1 MKGTVMNLE
10 NLGWMLFAKSV
21 QQMGT
26 IKGHLMGSC
35 REFLLALTASLDI
48 LKGTT
53 STLPFF
59 NDNPS
64 LATVML
70 RIDDVLKFALEEL
83 NKRAPTPTDNA
94 MESRLK
100 KQVMDSIIEIIDEEI
115 SNLKDLK
122 TKNTTLKRQA
132 LESIKSA
139 FLSHQ
144 S

>member
-1 MKGTVMNLE
+1 MNLE
-10 NLGWMLFAKSV
+10 SLGWMLFAKSV

-48 LKGTT
+48 LKGTS
-53 STLPFF
+53 STLPLF
-59 NDNPS
+59 NDFPS
-64 LATVML
+64 LTNIML

-83 NKRAPTPTDNA
+83 NKRAPSPADNA

-115 SNLKDLK
+115 SKLKDLK
-122 TKNTTLKRQA
+122 SKNMALKRQA
-132 LESIKSA
+132 LESIKGA

-144 S
+144 V

>member
-1 MKGTVMNLE
+1 MNLE
-10 NLGWMLFAKSV
+10 SLGWMLFAKSV

-48 LKGTT
+48 LKGTS
-53 STLPFF
+53 STLPLF
-59 NDNPS
+59 NDFPS
-64 LATVML
+64 LTNIML

-83 NKRAPTPTDNA
+83 NKRTPTPADKA

-115 SNLKDLK
+115 SKLKDLK
-122 TKNTTLKRQA
+122 SKNMALKRQA
-132 LESIKSA
+132 LESIKGA

-144 S
+144 V